1 MVDTVDLAEQVVE
14 FFKCRVHGRS
24 PENISAWGQC
34 RALQPPA
41 RAIKMCIRDRLNNG
55 GIIEYSAGNIYAPNG
70 DAIWNQGIMPDIEK
84 SVSLNDYMS
93 GNDSVRKYAIEYIN
107 NYTK

>member
-1 MVDTVDLAEQVVE
+1 MLIDAGTSRAGECMAVMAKEAEITLIGERTAGICGEIAMEQ
-14 FFKCRVHGRS
+14 
-24 PENISAWGQC
+24 
-34 RALQPPA
+34 
-41 RAIKMCIRDRLNNG
+41 LNNG
-55 GIIEYSAGNIYAPNG
+55 WIIVYSAGNIYAPNG